1 MNLADVQSRGTA
13 QLRSSTELLAVS
25 DLVVSFRAP
34 RGERVHALRGIS
46 FDLGRGESLALVG
59 ESGSGKS
66 TAAMALV
73 RLLPRAAEVTA
84 SSLLFDGLDLLAAG
98 PRELQ
103 RTRGAKIGFVFQDP
117 QSSLNPVLTIGA
129 QVTEGLRLH
138 LRLSASAAS
147 ERAKDLL
154 VQVGIPDPSATLR
167 LFPHQLSGGMR
178 QRVVIAIAVS
188 CNPSLLIA
196 DEPTSALDV
205 TVQAQVLRLID
216 RLRRD
221 IGMSVVFIT
230 HDLGVAATIAD
241 RVLVMYGGR
250 IVEQGPTRQ
259 VLARPTHPY
268 TLGLLQSRP
277 RLDVPRAATLPAIPG
292 APLDPLTT
300 PPGCSFA
307 PRCAYRVPRCD
318 VERPDLR
325 TVAGSIEA
333 ACWVAPVEPL
343 ALAGSAERP

>member
-1 MNLADVQSRGTA
+1 MTVALQTRGTG
-13 QLRSSTELLAVS
+13 QLEPSTALLAVGN
-25 DLVVSFRAP
+25 LEVSFPAP
-34 RGERVHALRGIS
+34 RGERVHALRGIT
-46 FDLGRGESLALVG
+46 FNLGRGESLALVG

-66 TAAMALV
+66 TTAMALI
-73 RLLPRAAEVTA
+73 RLLPRAADVTA
-84 SSLLFDGLDLLAAG
+84 TSLLFDGLDLMAAG

-103 RTRGAKIGFVFQDP
+103 QTRGAKIGFVFQDP

-129 QVTEGLRLH
+129 QVTEGLRRH

-154 VQVGIPDPSATLR
+154 AQVGIPDPAGTLR

-216 RLRRD
+216 RLRRE

-230 HDLGVAATIAD
+230 HDLGVAAKIAD

-277 RLDVPRAATLPAIPG
+277 RLDLPRAATLQAIPG

-300 PPGCSFA
+300 PTGCAFA
-307 PRCAYRVPRCD
+307 ARCTYRVPKCE

-325 TVAGSIEA
+325 AVVGSVEA
-333 ACWVAPVEPL
+333 ACWMAPIEPH
-343 ALAGSAERP
+343 AFAGPADTR